1 MSNLDNNPNKPA
13 KTDPQLTR
21 PSLHTHL
28 DQVLAGDLGPLVEA
42 LQAAELAD
50 RLGSTAG

>member
-1 MSNLDNNPNKPA
+1 MSNLDKNPNKPA

-28 DQVLAGDLGPLVEA
+28 DQVLAATPDDGPVI
-42 LQAAELAD
+42 
-50 RLGSTAG
+50 